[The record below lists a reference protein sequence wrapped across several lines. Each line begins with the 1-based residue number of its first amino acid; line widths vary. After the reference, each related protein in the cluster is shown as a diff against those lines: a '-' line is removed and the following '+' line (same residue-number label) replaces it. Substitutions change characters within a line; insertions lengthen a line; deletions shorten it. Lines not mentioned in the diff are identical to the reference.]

1 MNTNEV
7 DILLVDDSQNDVDL
21 TLHALRAENL
31 ANRVFVAR
39 DGEEALDFLFC
50 TGPHTERS
58 FDHPP
63 KLVLLDLKM
72 PKVDGMQVL
81 KQVKGD
87 ARTRTIPVVLMTS
100 SREERDMVN
109 GYELG
114 VNSYLQKPVN
124 FDEFR
129 KMVKLLGLYWL
140 VINRPPL
147 TNGWAT
153 AAKQAQ

>member
-1 MNTNEV
+1 
-7 DILLVDDSQNDVDL
+7 LADDSQDDIDL
-21 TLHALRAENL
+21 TLHALRSENL
-31 ANRVFVAR
+31 ANHVFVVH

-50 TGPHTERS
+50 TGPHAGRS
-58 FDHPP
+58 LDHPP

-81 KQVKGD
+81 KRVKGD

-100 SREERDMVN
+100 SREERDMVS
-109 GYELG
+109 GYDLG
-114 VNSYLQKPVN
+114 VNSYLQKPVD

-140 VINRPPL
+140 VTNRPPV
-147 TNGWAT
+147 TNGT
-153 AAKQAQ
+153 PQMPGQAK

>member
-1 MNTNEV
+1 MNANEV
-7 DILLVDDSQNDVDL
+7 DILLVDDSQDDVDL

-31 ANRVFVAR
+31 ANHVFVAR

-50 TGPHTERS
+50 TGPHVGRS

-63 KLVLLDLKM
+63 KLVLMDLKM

-81 KQVKGD
+81 KRVKGD

-100 SREERDMVN
+100 SREERDMLN
-109 GYELG
+109 GYDLG
-114 VNSYLQKPVN
+114 VNSYLQKPVD
-124 FDEFR
+124 FGEFR

-140 VINRPPL
+140 VTNRPPV
-147 TNGWAT
+147 TNGT
-153 AAKQAQ
+153 PQMPGQAK

>member
-1 MNTNEV
+1 MNSSEV
-7 DILLVDDSQNDVDL
+7 DILLVDDSQDDVDL

-31 ANRVFVAR
+31 ANHVFIAR

-50 TGPHTERS
+50 SGPHSGRS
-58 FDHPP
+58 FDRPP

-81 KQVKGD
+81 RRIKGD
-87 ARTRTIPVVLMTS
+87 ERTRSIPVVLMTS
-100 SREERDMVN
+100 SREERDMVS
-109 GYELG
+109 GYDLG
-114 VNSYLQKPVN
+114 VNSYLQKPVD

-140 VINRPPL
+140 VTNRPPL
-147 TNGWAT
+147 TNSRP
-153 AAKQAQ
+153 AAAGQAK

>member
-1 MNTNEV
+1 MNSNEV
-7 DILLVDDSQNDVDL
+7 DILLVDDSQDDVDL

-50 TGPHTERS
+50 TGPHAGRS

-81 KQVKGD
+81 KQVKDD

-100 SREERDMVN
+100 SREERDMVS
-109 GYELG
+109 GYDLG
-114 VNSYLQKPVN
+114 VNSYLQKPVD

-140 VINRPPL
+140 VTNRPPV
-147 TNGWAT
+147 TDGCAH
-153 AAKQAQ
+153 AAEQAK